1 MPETPPPVR
10 WWRDRKRLLAAFAGD
25 RRRLLSALGVITA
38 MIAIGAYL
46 TYDALKRPPDVR
58 NEGAV
63 FEPKETEIKKEVRT
77 VNWPR
82 FGYDRARTRFLAAK
96 GIKPPFKRI
105 WKYGAR
111 PLLEFPPIFV
121 NGRLYALDNSGH
133 AFSLDADTGKVLW
146 KRRLAQLNASAP
158 VYAHRRVFV
167 ANLVPG
173 QVLAL
178 NAKNGK
184 TEWKKEL
191 GTRTESSPLVVK
203 RRVIFGDE
211 SGVLH
216 AVDRRN
222 GHSLWTAQLNGAIKA
237 APAYHHG
244 ILYVGDYGGTMNAVN
259 VRTGKIKWQSS
270 SQGLSF
276 GRDGPFY
283 STPAVAFGRVYSGN
297 NDGRVYSFEA
307 KDGDLAWSH
316 STGGYVYSGPA
327 VANTPNTDPTV
338 YIGSY
343 DGNLYAIDAKTGD
356 SRWTQSAGGRVIG
369 SVSAVGNI
377 VYVAEFDDTTTTGF
391 AMKNGRKVWEYGT
404 GAYMPVISD
413 GQRIYLTGYSSIT
426 GLQPFKPGASKKGQ
440 KKGKKKANEARDRKR
455 AQGGAGA
462 RKRAARRKA
471 ARRKQAARRQN
482 MRQRARAGRESRARR
497 GDASRRQRERSRNE

>member
-1 MPETPPPVR
+1 MPETPPSDP
-10 WWRDRKRLLAAFAGD
+10 WWRDRMRPVQLLRTAWSRDPRGFAATIAAV
-25 RRRLLSALGVITA
+25 LVALGAGV
-38 MIAIGAYL
+38 YL
-46 TYDALKRPPDVR
+46 AYDALKRPPDVR
-58 NEGAV
+58 NTQAV
-63 FEPKETEIKKEVRT
+63 FEPKETKIKKVVKL

-82 FGYDRARTRFLAAK
+82 YGYDRGRTRYLAAK

-105 WKYGAR
+105 WKYGGR

-121 NGRLYALDNSGH
+121 NGRLYGLDNNGH

-146 KRRLAQLNASAP
+146 KRRVAQLNASAP
-158 VYAHRRVFV
+158 VYAHQRIFV
-167 ANLVPG
+167 TNLVPG

-178 NAKNGK
+178 NARSGK

-237 APAYHHG
+237 APAYQHG

-259 VRTGKIKWQSS
+259 VRSGKIKWQAS

-316 STGGYVYSGPA
+316 STGGYVYSSPA
-327 VANTPNTDPTV
+327 VADTPNSDPTV

-343 DGNLYAIDAKTGD
+343 DGNLYAIDAKSGD

-391 AMKNGRKVWEYGT
+391 AMKDGRKVWEYGT

-413 GQRIYLTGYSSIT
+413 GRRIYLTGYSSIT
-426 GLQPFKPGASKKGQ
+426 GLQPFKPGAGK
-440 KKGKKKANEARDRKR
+440 KKGKK
-455 AQGGAGA
+455 
-462 RKRAARRKA
+462 
-471 ARRKQAARRQN
+471 
-482 MRQRARAGRESRARR
+482 QRAKGGQGSRARR
-497 GDASRRQRERSRNE
+497 GGASHPQRGKSRSERSKRKEQRQPRRG